1 MGLSVLRMADGL
13 VTLVDEV
20 NLKGAS
26 LLVRKVFGLGA
37 EGCLHLR
44 WVWQPLKPCD
54 TYLTSCQ
61 LHPGGNL
68 FSKPVAERLEWPRLL
83 QMSQVVRLEM

>member
-1 MGLSVLRMADGL
+1 MGLSALRMADGL

-37 EGCLHLR
+37 EGAGGLR
-44 WVWQPLKPCD
+44 
-54 TYLTSCQ
+54 
-61 LHPGGNL
+61 
-68 FSKPVAERLEWPRLL
+68 
-83 QMSQVVRLEM
+83 

>member
-26 LLVRKVFGLGA
+26 VLVSKVFY
-37 EGCLHLR
+37 
-44 WVWQPLKPCD
+44 
-54 TYLTSCQ
+54 TYVGFGSL
-61 LHPGGNL
+61 
-68 FSKPVAERLEWPRLL
+68 
-83 QMSQVVRLEM
+83 